1 MLGNV
6 FRIRGSSFRMI
17 PNPTEDQWLKKV
29 GRKASW
35 KISRLME
42 VFEAKLREFMTVAE
56 FMDAEGSG
64 PTHEITAIN
73 IHLENISSLGFRN
86 HSEKEP
92 PPRFQDEAELSI
104 HCREAIHD
112 AIDERTK
119 YLLDLTQAELLS
131 VLVAHITKV
140 IDVLA
145 DPNSPL
151 NTIVL
156 AHKEDALLTYY
167 FEKIRPVVIGD
178 GEDRGRRNT
187 IWISLI
193 FRMLCWLMLHDFDKA
208 DVKIVPADLKGSRMP
223 VYIG

>member
-1 MLGNV
+1 
-6 FRIRGSSFRMI
+6 MI

-42 VFEAKLREFMTVAE
+42 VLEAKLRDFMTVAE

-73 IHLENISSLGFRN
+73 SHLGNISSLGFRN
-86 HSEKEP
+86 HSENEP

-151 NTIVL
+151 NKIVL

-167 FEKIRPVVIGD
+167 FEKVRPVVIGD
-178 GEDRGRRNT
+178 GEDRARRNT

>member
-1 MLGNV
+1 
-6 FRIRGSSFRMI
+6 
-17 PNPTEDQWLKKV
+17 
-29 GRKASW
+29 
-35 KISRLME
+35 ME

-73 IHLENISSLGFRN
+73 SHLENISSLGFRN